1 MVQLLVMLVQLS
13 LFIVELLASLV
24 EQDGRLDNVLGNY
37 ELLLQEVDV
46 I

>member
-37 ELLLQEVDV
+37 ELLL
-46 I
+46 

>member
-1 MVQLLVMLVQLS
+1 MLVELS
-13 LFIVELLASLV
+13 LLIVELLARLV
-24 EQDGRLDNVLGNY
+24 EQDGRLDNILGNY

>member
-1 MVQLLVMLVQLS
+1 MLVELS
-13 LFIVELLASLV
+13 LLIVEFLARLV
-24 EQDGRLDNVLGNY
+24 EQNGRLYNVLGNY